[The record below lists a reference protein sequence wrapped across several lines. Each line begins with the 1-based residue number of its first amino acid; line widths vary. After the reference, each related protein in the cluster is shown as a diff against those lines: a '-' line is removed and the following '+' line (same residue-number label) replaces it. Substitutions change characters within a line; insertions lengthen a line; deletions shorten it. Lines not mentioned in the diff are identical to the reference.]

1 MNNARQ
7 NNSRSGNSR
16 QNILMITGI
25 IAFAAAAFFMV
36 GFLFRSATPL
46 YFAGLALVMLA
57 VVGIAIAVAA
67 SSRRAK
73 KKKAKAGH

>member
-7 NNSRSGNSR
+7 N
-16 QNILMITGI
+16 ILTITGI
-25 IAFAAAAFFMV
+25 IAFAAAAFFMT

-46 YFAGLALVMLA
+46 YFAGLAVVMIA

-67 SSRRAK
+67 SARRAK
-73 KKKAKAGH
+73 KKKATAGH